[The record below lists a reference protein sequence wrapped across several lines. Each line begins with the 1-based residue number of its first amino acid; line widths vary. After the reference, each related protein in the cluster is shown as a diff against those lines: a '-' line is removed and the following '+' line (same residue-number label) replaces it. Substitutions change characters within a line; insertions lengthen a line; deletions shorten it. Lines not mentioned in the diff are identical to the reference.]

1 MMPRYRA
8 QPLRPP
14 ADEDFDPASAVLPS
28 SIELFHL
35 YRQMLAQG
43 AKLSSGP
50 PLLDLARTFAKHL
63 DDYADSVLST
73 PLGPAER
80 AAAGTAAAAAAA
92 ALPAGEIAV
101 VLNTADYCRATTA
114 QLAEHIRARIDRPLA
129 ARVDFEPQSDRFLA
143 VVARAAA
150 ALARR
155 VERALEPAWREMRNA
170 PWARLSAVGDQSA
183 YVAPLLA
190 RLRDAAAADVL
201 PAVGRDVW
209 RRAVCDRVVEAVAAA
224 FLAALVACRPIG
236 PLAAEQLLLDAYVLR
251 KALEDLLTLPPPESP
266 APHQQPSSSSTS
278 PHPQQPSSPA
288 IHQQSSSAVHSQQPP
303 PPQSYLKHVARTFAK
318 LDSLLKT
325 LQVSA
330 SPPESLVQAY
340 LIHIADSSPTNFR
353 KVLDLRGIRRADQ
366 PPLVELFR
374 AHVPAHDGLAESSSL
389 MAAINTGG
397 LATTVAA
404 GLGGGGGGIGSIGGI
419 GGIGGMGGLGGGGG
433 GGSGG
438 GSGGTGS
445 VTPSSSGGM
454 GGFENLSAVLAAAR
468 DGVDT
473 LRQEGESAGGGLG
486 RLFRRDVSGGSFR
499 FGRDKDAAGGAS

>member
-8 QPLRPP
+8 QPLRP
-14 ADEDFDPASAVLPS
+14 ADEDFNPASAVLPS

-43 AKLSSGP
+43 AKLSSGA

-63 DDYADSVLST
+63 DDYADSVLSAC
-73 PLGPAER
+73 LGPVDR
-80 AAAGTAAAAAAA
+80 PAAGTAAAAAAA
-92 ALPAGEIAV
+92 ALPADEIAV

-129 ARVDFEPQSDRFLA
+129 ERLDFEPQSDRFLA

-155 VERALEPAWREMRNA
+155 IERALEPSWREMRNA
-170 PWARLSAVGDQSA
+170 PWARLDAVGDQSA

-201 PAVGRDVW
+201 PTIGRDVW

-224 FLAALVACRPIG
+224 FLAALVACRPIS

-266 APHQQPSSSSTS
+266 SHQPSPSTAHHHHHKQPSSSTIHLQSPST
-278 PHPQQPSSPA
+278 A
-288 IHQQSSSAVHSQQPP
+288 HQQQPP
-303 PPQSYLKHVARTFAK
+303 PPQSYLNHVARTFVK

-330 SPPESLVQAY
+330 SPPEGLVQAY
-340 LIHIADSSPTNFR
+340 LIHIADSSPSNFR
-353 KVLDLRGIRRADQ
+353 KVLDLRGIRRTDQ
-366 PPLVELFR
+366 PQLVELFH

-389 MAAINTGG
+389 MASINAGS

-404 GLGGGGGGIGSIGGI
+404 GLSGGGGGGSGGI
-419 GGIGGMGGLGGGGG
+419 GGISGMGGLGGGGLGGGG
-433 GGSGG
+433 GGSS
-438 GSGGTGS
+438 GSA
-445 VTPSSSGGM
+445 TPSSSGGM

-473 LRQEGESAGGGLG
+473 LRLEGESAGGGLG

-499 FGRDKDAAGGAS
+499 FGRDKDAASGAN